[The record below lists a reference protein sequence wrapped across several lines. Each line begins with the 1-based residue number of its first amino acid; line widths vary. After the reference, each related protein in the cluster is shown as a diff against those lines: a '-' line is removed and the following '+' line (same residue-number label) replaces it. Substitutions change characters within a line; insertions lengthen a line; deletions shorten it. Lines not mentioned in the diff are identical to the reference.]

1 MNEKSM
7 NDAVTMRSEGS
18 VILGRIDQYDI
29 ERKLG
34 GGGFGSV
41 YLASDRV
48 AGIKV
53 AIKGLSPLVNNNM
66 EEQERIRENF
76 ALVSRLHHPHISAA
90 LCLHKASDV
99 FYDDQTVGEDLR
111 VSAGDMLMVMA
122 FAPGVTLSQ
131 WRRQFP
137 KQLVPLDKAL
147 LIVHQ
152 IADALDYAHSQSVLH
167 RDIKPSNVM
176 IETKQDGS
184 LITHVLDFGL
194 AAELRSSM
202 GRVSREIHDTSGT
215 RPYMAP
221 EQWRGAKQ
229 GPATDQYALAAVFY
243 EMVFGA
249 VPFASAFE
257 CGDPI
262 VMMTAVCNQEPE
274 LPECPHAEQLR
285 RALSKNIEDRFCTCL
300 EFAKSMGGGEDVAS
314 ASISEHSSVGNE
326 FKEKV
331 TLLRR
336 VDELISDIR
345 NRVAVCTDGNVA
357 SLVQAIVIAR
367 KEMKAS
373 RFSRCR
379 EIERS
384 IIEMRQEIDALLDQW
399 CRREELKKKC
409 KLIISTLPSYITAP
423 SFQRIR
429 QQLKQKIKD
438 LSCSGPIDFELY
450 DDELE
455 RLSKSLKGEMDWRN
469 QFVEKFKK
477 LAESFTSCTSR
488 YLENKYTTNL
498 KDEFNVVNLKG
509 EFDKLLHDVNA
520 VDSVMLDS
528 LSREAEQVLERA
540 RVLVCRLD
548 KREQVGKVVREIK
561 GYTDRVQG
569 VGQCQESEVLVKI
582 KLESEELRH
591 QVELSKDMSLD
602 SIASRSHEMLEKTIS
617 TYGDFQRRRIV
628 LLRANE
634 IGDEIGKL
642 TSSID
647 SYPATHYKIRVKD
660 ETEVCRVKKEA
671 DDLLKQ
677 IRFDNIQ
684 TIDALL
690 LQYEK
695 KLQEMKSL
703 KVEVESRENMIESG
717 FKLLVI
723 TSVFICALCVCCLDP
738 VVGGILL
745 LVFGVIIWIIG
756 RRRSWDIARYWYYNA
771 KTHGVRFVKS
781 AVIYIKTR
789 KRKQG
794 EVEDYGRFGD

>member
-53 AIKGLSPLVNNNM
+53 AIKGLSPLVKNNM

-152 IADALDYAHSQSVLH
+152 IADALDYAHSQGVLH

-221 EQWRGAKQ
+221 EQWRGTKQ

-274 LPECPHAEQLR
+274 LPECPYAEQLR

-300 EFAKSMGGGEDVAS
+300 EFAKSMGGDEDVAS
-314 ASISEHSSVGNE
+314 ASISEHSSVSNE

-345 NRVAVCTDGNVA
+345 NRVAVCTDGNVV
-357 SLVQAIVIAR
+357 SLVKAIVIAR

-373 RFSRCR
+373 RFSRCC

-384 IIEMRQEIDALLDQW
+384 IIEMRQEVDTLLDQW

-409 KLIISTLPSYITAP
+409 KFIISTAPSYITAP
-423 SFQRIR
+423 AIQSIR
-429 QQLKQKIKD
+429 QQLKQKNKD
-438 LSCSGPIDFELY
+438 LFGSGPIDFELY
-450 DDELE
+450 NDELE

-477 LAESFTSCTSR
+477 LTESFTSCTSR
-488 YLENKYTTNL
+488 YLGNKDVTNL
-498 KDEFNVVNLKG
+498 KD
-509 EFDKLLHDVNA
+509 EFDKLLHDMNT

-528 LSREAEQVLERA
+528 LFREAEQVLEKA
-540 RVLVCRLD
+540 QILICRLN
-548 KREQVGKVVREIK
+548 KREQVIKADRKIK
-561 GYTDRVQG
+561 GYADRVQG
-569 VGQCQESEVLVKI
+569 ADQCQETEVLAKL
-582 KLESEELRH
+582 KLESEELRQ
-591 QVELSKDMSLD
+591 QVEQTKDMSLD
-602 SIASRSHEMLEKTIS
+602 SIASRSHEVLEKTIS
-617 TYGDFQRRRIV
+617 TYGDFRRRRKA

-647 SYPATHYKIRVKD
+647 SYPIRARAKN

-684 TIDALL
+684 TIDDLL

-695 KLQEMKSL
+695 KLEEMKSL
-703 KVEVESRENMIESG
+703 EDCVKSREEAFGSVVRFI
-717 FKLLVI
+717 LILVALAVVI
-723 TSVFICALCVCCLDP
+723 FLIC
-738 VVGGILL
+738 
-745 LVFGVIIWIIG
+745 VIIGWIRDHPWKSIMIAIVLIG
-756 RRRSWDIARYWYYNA
+756 IGSCVNG
-771 KTHGVRFVKS
+771 K
-781 AVIYIKTR
+781 
-789 KRKQG
+789 
-794 EVEDYGRFGD
+794 E

>member
-1 MNEKSM
+1 MNDKSM

-18 VILGRIDQYDI
+18 AILGRIDQYDI

-53 AIKGLSPLVNNNM
+53 AVKGLSPLVNNNM
-66 EEQERIRENF
+66 EELERIRENF

-99 FYDDQTVGEDLR
+99 FYDDQTVREDLS
-111 VSAGDMLMVMA
+111 VSVGDMLTVMA

-137 KQLVPLDKAL
+137 EQLVPLDKAI
-147 LIVHQ
+147 LIVRQ
-152 IADALDYAHSQSVLH
+152 IADALDYAHSQGVLH

-184 LITHVLDFGL
+184 IITHVLDFGL

-229 GPATDQYALAAVFY
+229 GPATDQYSLAVVFY
-243 EMVFGA
+243 EMVLGA

-262 VMMTAVCNQEPE
+262 VMMTAVCNQDPE
-274 LPECPHAEQLR
+274 LTDCPYAEQLR
-285 RALSKNIEDRFCTCL
+285 CALSKNMEDRFGTCL
-300 EFAKSMGGGEDVAS
+300 EFAKCIGGCEDVAQ
-314 ASISEHSSVGNE
+314 ASIPERSSAGNE
-326 FKEKV
+326 FQEKV
-331 TLLRR
+331 ALLKR
-336 VDELISDIR
+336 VDELISDVR
-345 NRVAVCTDGNVA
+345 NRVAPCTDSNVV
-357 SLVQAIVIAR
+357 SLVKAIVIAR

-384 IIEMRQEIDALLDQW
+384 ILEMRQEVDALLDQW
-399 CRREELKKKC
+399 CRREALKKKC
-409 KLIISTLPSYITAP
+409 KLIISTVPSYITAP
-423 SFQRIR
+423 SVQNIR

-438 LSCSGPIDFELY
+438 LSRSGPIDFELY
-450 DDELE
+450 DEELE
-455 RLSKSLKGEMDWRN
+455 RVSKSLKGEMDWRN
-469 QFVEKFKK
+469 QFVEKFAK

-488 YLENKYTTNL
+488 YQGNKYIA
-498 KDEFNVVNLKG
+498 NLKG
-509 EFDKLLHDVNA
+509 EFDKLLHEVNA
-520 VDSVMLDS
+520 VDSVTLDS
-528 LSREAEQVLERA
+528 LFREAEQVLERA

-548 KREQVGKVVREIK
+548 EREQVIKVAREIK
-561 GYTDRVQG
+561 GYADRVQG
-569 VGQCQESEVLVKI
+569 ADQCQESEVLAKI
-582 KLESEELRH
+582 KLESEELRR
-591 QVELSKDMSLD
+591 QVESAKDMDLD
-602 SIASRSHEMLEKTIS
+602 SIASRSHALLEKAIS
-617 TYGDFQRRRIV
+617 AYGDFRRRRTA

-647 SYPATHYKIRVKD
+647 SYPTTHYMIRVTD
-660 ETEVCRVKKEA
+660 ETGVCKVKNDA
-671 DDLLKQ
+671 DALWDQ

-684 TIDALL
+684 TIDDHL
-690 LQYEK
+690 LQYEE
-695 KLQEMKSL
+695 KLKEMKSL
-703 KVEVESRENMIESG
+703 EECVKSRKDTIDSVVISIGMLVALIVAIFLVYVICEWIRENPWKSLMVAI
-717 FKLLVI
+717 
-723 TSVFICALCVCCLDP
+723 ALI
-738 VVGGILL
+738 G
-745 LVFGVIIWIIG
+745 IIG
-756 RRRSWDIARYWYYNA
+756 SS
-771 KTHGVRFVKS
+771 VK
-781 AVIYIKTR
+781 
-789 KRKQG
+789 G
-794 EVEDYGRFGD
+794 